1 MRMHKSTTTLEKLII
16 ISLRMKLA
24 KNVVDSFRS
33 VEEVLDLDVVVFE
46 TLALQPL
53 AIIIERLGR
62 RYFER
67 RRFSH
72 LLIFRWIF

>member
-1 MRMHKSTTTLEKLII
+1 MRMHKSTRTLEKLII

-24 KNVVDSFRS
+24 KNVVDSFRR

-53 AIIIERLGR
+53 AILIETRPPIL
-62 RYFER
+62 
-67 RRFSH
+67 
-72 LLIFRWIF
+72 